1 MCIVHGFNN
10 ETGIFYELL
19 SYFVPN
25 LFEFVRLSTDKKNR
39 PTVTYVKKSMLLLAD
54 FGKFYPSI
62 VKPLKSQQFIIE
74 CINTLKTYNKNK

>member
-10 ETGIFYELL
+10 ETGMNNEVIAH
-19 SYFVPN
+19 FVPN